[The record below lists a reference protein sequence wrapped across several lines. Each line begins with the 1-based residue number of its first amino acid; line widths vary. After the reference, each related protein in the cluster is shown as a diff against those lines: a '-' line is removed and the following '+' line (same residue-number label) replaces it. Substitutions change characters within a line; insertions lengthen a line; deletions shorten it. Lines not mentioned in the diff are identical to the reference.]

1 MKKLVLISI
10 LFLVFSISCGVD
22 NSEID
27 KIDKITPLDTIF
39 SYDSLTKVGFKK
51 NKSYDV
57 ENLPQADSA
66 YFGWKEINTEGPK
79 DFEIRIYKSH
89 EDAILHGTSFAE
101 EGAGEKA
108 VIRKGDAR
116 WKEGIKDRRIMVG
129 GSTGSSGKGGGA

>member
-51 NKSYDV
+51 NKFS
-57 ENLPQADSA
+57 
-66 YFGWKEINTEGPK
+66 W
-79 DFEIRIYKSH
+79 
-89 EDAILHGTSFAE
+89 
-101 EGAGEKA
+101 
-108 VIRKGDAR
+108 R
-116 WKEGIKDRRIMVG
+116 WDDNNKIASNRLSRVG
-129 GSTGSSGKGGGA
+129 GVRREVQLHVRSLADRP